1 MNFFSGNSLWF
12 LVTQSDAMTK
22 LVLFS
27 LLAISVACWTIIFYK
42 LVLFRVKVRQLT
54 DIRARLR
61 SVQSL
66 EQLSFIAQESAQ
78 TFAGHLVLEQV
89 QEAKKIA
96 RRSSV
101 LAEKEKALL
110 DEKRFLSIEHMMHQ
124 EYAYI
129 SILSVTAAVS
139 PLIGLYGT
147 VWGLMHSF
155 MSISQLQKADIVTTA
170 PGIAEAL
177 ITTLGGLMVAI
188 PMLVMFHYLQTRA
201 AEIEYQ
207 LVRVSDRVSLL
218 LQIFLGYEKEDHE
231 VSVESSTTSFST
243 HAS

>member
-22 LVLFS
+22 LVLLS
-27 LLAISVACWTIIFYK
+27 LLAASIICWTIIFYK
-42 LVLFRVKVRQLT
+42 LVLFRVKDRQLT
-54 DIRARLR
+54 ELRARLR

-89 QEAKKIA
+89 QEAKKVA
-96 RRSSV
+96 RRASV
-101 LAEKEKALL
+101 LSEKEKAIL
-110 DEKRFLSIEHMMHQ
+110 DEKRFLSIEYMMHQ
-124 EYAYI
+124 EHAYVNV
-129 SILSVTAAVS
+129 LSVTAAVS

-155 MSISQLQKADIVTTA
+155 MSISQRQTADIVTTA

-177 ITTLGGLMVAI
+177 VTTLAGLMVAI
-188 PMLVMFHYLQTRA
+188 PMLILFHYIQTRV

-231 VSVESSTTSFST
+231 VSVESPTTSFST